1 MQRDTADVI
10 IAIDQKALLRRTAGG
25 RPPGS

>member
-10 IAIDQKALLRRTAGG
+10 VAIDQKALLRRRAGG
-25 RPPGS
+25 RPLKL

>member
-10 IAIDQKALLRRTAGG
+10 IAIDHKALLRRKAGG
-25 RPPGS
+25 HPSGS